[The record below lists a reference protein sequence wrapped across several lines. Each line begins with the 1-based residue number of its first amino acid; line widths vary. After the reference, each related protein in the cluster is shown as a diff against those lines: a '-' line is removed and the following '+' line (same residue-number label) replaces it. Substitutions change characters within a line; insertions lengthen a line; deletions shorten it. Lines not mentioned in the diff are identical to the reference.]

1 MITQMSVF
9 SWISA
14 ILTGLC
20 FLWLIGLS
28 IFCLVRFIVLK
39 VKAKKE
45 IKKYDDS
52 QGKKT
57 IKCSKNERD

>member
-9 SWISA
+9 SWISV
-14 ILTGLC
+14 ILTGIC
-20 FLWLIGLS
+20 FAWLVGLA

-52 QGKKT
+52 QGKKNV
-57 IKCSKNERD
+57 KCNKD

>member
-1 MITQMSVF
+1 MIIQMSVF

-14 ILTGLC
+14 ILTAICFAWLVGLA
-20 FLWLIGLS
+20 

-39 VKAKKE
+39 VKAKKV

-52 QGKKT
+52 QGKKD
-57 IKCSKNERD
+57 IKCNKN